1 MLFLMKRRIFLL
13 PILLCFLAPAF
24 GQEAL
29 KVDVDKPEKFEN
41 KKLGYEKTGE
51 KKFTTPRRFMQN
63 TTTHYNYYFNANEKL
78 KAVIARGKSIHR
90 DKYTELLPFYNYS
103 LEQTAADKQE
113 LDSVIY
119 KVTTGILIHDL
130 RNNWL
135 DNMYLLM
142 GKAYYFRNE
151 LDTAWRTF
159 QYINYAF
166 SPKEKDGY
174 DKVIGSNANEGGN
187 AFSIATRENRKGF
200 KKIMEEPPSRNE
212 SFIWQIRTFIQSDRM
227 AEASGLI
234 ETLRN
239 DPNFPPRLQT
249 ESKRGDGFLVLQA
262 KHVR

>member
-1 MLFLMKRRIFLL
+1 MLSSLERQTLLL
-13 PILLCFLAPAF
+13 PVVLCLCLI
-24 GQEAL
+24 GRSQDAL

-51 KKFTTPRRFMQN
+51 KKFTGPRRFMQN
-63 TTTHYNYYFNANEKL
+63 TTTHYNYYFNANERL
-78 KAVIARGKSIHR
+78 NAVIARGKSIHR
-90 DKYTELLPFYNYS
+90 DKYTDLLPFYNYS

-130 RNNWL
+130 RNDWL

-174 DKVIGSNANEGGN
+174 DKVIGSNSNEDSISRKLKANN
-187 AFSIATRENRKGF
+187 
-200 KKIMEEPPSRNE
+200 
-212 SFIWQIRTFIQSDRM
+212 
-227 AEASGLI
+227 
-234 ETLRN
+234 
-239 DPNFPPRLQT
+239 
-249 ESKRGDGFLVLQA
+249 
-262 KHVR
+262 